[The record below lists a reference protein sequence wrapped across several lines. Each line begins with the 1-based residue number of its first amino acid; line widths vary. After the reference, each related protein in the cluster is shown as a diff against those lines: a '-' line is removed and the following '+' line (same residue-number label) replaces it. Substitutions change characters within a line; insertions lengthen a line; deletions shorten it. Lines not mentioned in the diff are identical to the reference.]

1 MLHYEALRN
10 KGVQSRKG
18 DCLRKKTCW
27 GLLCLSLIVLLMACG
42 SEKITTSSLSSNGIT
57 SDSLSTSR
65 PQQSPLPSPTFIP
78 PLSIPSHKATPVPT
92 QVPHISASSTS
103 TPPPVSNCVT
113 YSQETTLV
121 PAKNGTLAAPYGPA
135 PVSEEA
141 QQLIQQ
147 LFQLINHE
155 RAACELP
162 PFAWN
167 NILASGALLHSW
179 NMAHC
184 GFSHTCPDGSTPYQR
199 IADEGFAGLS
209 DCGESI
215 GRAGPYPTAWDGVY
229 SVQESMAHEPLG
241 GWHRIHLF
249 STTLHRIGIG
259 VYVDSGG
266 WIWFSEDM
274 VS

>member
-1 MLHYEALRN
+1 M
-10 KGVQSRKG
+10 
-18 DCLRKKTCW
+18 RKKICW
-27 GLLCLSLIVLLMACG
+27 GLLCLSLLVLLMACG

-57 SDSLSTSR
+57 SNSLSNSR

-141 QQLIQQ
+141 QQLTQQ

-162 PFAWN
+162 LSPGTTSWPPVRFCIAGTWRTA
-167 NILASGALLHSW
+167 ASAIPAL
-179 NMAHC
+179 MAAR
-184 GFSHTCPDGSTPYQR
+184 R
-199 IADEGFAGLS
+199 ISASPMKAS
-209 DCGESI
+209 
-215 GRAGPYPTAWDGVY
+215 PV
-229 SVQESMAHEPLG
+229 
-241 GWHRIHLF
+241 
-249 STTLHRIGIG
+249 
-259 VYVDSGG
+259 
-266 WIWFSEDM
+266 
-274 VS
+274 